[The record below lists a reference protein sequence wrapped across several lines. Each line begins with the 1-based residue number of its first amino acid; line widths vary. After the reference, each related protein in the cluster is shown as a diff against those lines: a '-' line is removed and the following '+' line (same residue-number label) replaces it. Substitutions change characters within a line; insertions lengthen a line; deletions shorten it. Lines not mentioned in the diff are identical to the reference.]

1 MRLALVL
8 AASLALA
15 AGLAPAAARGAEPTS
30 AERALR
36 LSEEGVEL
44 YKAHDYRRAIEKY
57 ATAYELDPDP
67 NLLYNQ
73 GKCYE
78 ALGDYPGAK
87 GKYSEF
93 LSKPNGDVN
102 ARKKASDFVAKFNA
116 GGFGG
121 APAERG
127 AAPAAPAAP
136 AGGEPGAGG
145 GSALRPVGFGLL
157 GAGVIGAAAGGYF
170 FFKGRAALAD
180 VEATSGYGQAAD
192 PGAVAPLTEAEARQK
207 IDDGTRQRT
216 LGGILF
222 GAGAGL
228 VVVGAAFVIA
238 APKAAPPAAALN
250 VAPLPGGGYATFG
263 ATF

>member
-1 MRLALVL
+1 VRLAF
-8 AASLALA
+8 AFSASLALA
-15 AGLAPAAARGAEPTS
+15 ACLAPAVARGAEPAT

-36 LSEEGVEL
+36 LSEEGAEL

-78 ALGDYPGAK
+78 ALGDYPAAK
-87 GKYSEF
+87 DKYGEF

-102 ARKKASDFVAKFNA
+102 ARKKATDFVAKFNA
-116 GGFGG
+116 GG
-121 APAERG
+121 AG
-127 AAPAAPAAP
+127 AAPGEAASARPAA
-136 AGGEPGAGG
+136 AEGASDAPSS

-157 GAGVIGAAAGGYF
+157 GAGVLGAAAGGYF
-170 FFKGRAALAD
+170 FFKGRAALSD
-180 VEATSGYGQAAD
+180 VKDAPGYGEAGNPD
-192 PGAVAPLTEAEARQK
+192 AVAPLTEAEAQKK

-216 LGGILF
+216 LGGILL

-228 VVVGAAFVIA
+228 AAVGVALVIV
-238 APKAAPPAAALN
+238 APKRAPAPAAALN
-250 VAPLPGGGYATFG
+250 VAPLPGGGYATLR